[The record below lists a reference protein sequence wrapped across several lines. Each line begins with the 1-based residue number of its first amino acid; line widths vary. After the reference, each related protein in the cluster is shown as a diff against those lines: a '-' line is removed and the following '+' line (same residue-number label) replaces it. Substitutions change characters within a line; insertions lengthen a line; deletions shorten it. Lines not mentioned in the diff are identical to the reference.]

1 MKRSALRAFAA
12 SSSFWNSTSMPP
24 SLILSHLTTFP
35 NLSQPSRRWNGE
47 SEEKGFSL
55 LRKMITL
62 GTRLSCLTKV
72 RPSVST
78 DGREAAEAEARGVG
92 FPLRDSMKKECS
104 FGPRF
109 PTHPGAQLGDGP
121 HSPVGWW
128 AARITAGL
136 YGSQNA
142 KSSRTKPP
150 DTRPRGQ
157 PKSLKFVA
165 PKSRRTGPILWIEI
179 SERRET
185 PRWRNQTTP
194 VPGGNPPHT
203 RRPAPLTP

>member
-1 MKRSALRAFAA
+1 
-12 SSSFWNSTSMPP
+12 MPP

-62 GTRLSCLTKV
+62 GTSLSCLTKV

-109 PTHPGAQLGDGP
+109 PTHPGAQLGDGL

-157 PKSLKFVA
+157 PPPRNHAEPDQFCGSKFRKGA
-165 PKSRRTGPILWIEI
+165 KPRAGETRQPLCPAA
-179 SERRET
+179 T
-185 PRWRNQTTP
+185 PRIP
-194 VPGGNPPHT
+194 VAQPP
-203 RRPAPLTP
+203 